1 VADLLQYQ
9 VDDGHDFVAKM
20 LWDGLV
26 TESDIV
32 RINGHLFFA
41 DAVAASDP
49 DGSGPPF
56 Y

>member
-1 VADLLQYQ
+1 MADLLQYQ

-20 LWDGLV
+20 LGDGLV

-32 RINGHLFFA
+32 RINGRLFFA
-41 DAVAASDP
+41 AVAASDP